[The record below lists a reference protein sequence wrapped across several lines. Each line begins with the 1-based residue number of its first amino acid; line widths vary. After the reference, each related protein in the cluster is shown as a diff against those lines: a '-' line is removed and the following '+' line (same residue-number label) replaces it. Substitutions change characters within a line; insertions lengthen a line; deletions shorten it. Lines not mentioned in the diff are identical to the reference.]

1 MRITI
6 KSENE
11 PSIDDQMLDY
21 AEEKLGKVEKFFNN
35 IQEADLV
42 LSETRG
48 KSVAEVTLLVS
59 GKIIRAETQGATIR
73 AAIDKL
79 SDKIE
84 AQMRKYKERLIDRS
98 RKNARES
105 NTLEKNIVGVIPP
118 IPPTPSEIIREK
130 KFPVEA
136 MTDED
141 AIEQIEL
148 LGHDFFVYKRI
159 QGDKDTLA
167 VMYRRKDGG
176 YGVLVPEILG

>member
-6 KSENE
+6 KSENDA
-11 PSIDDQMLDY
+11 SIDDQMLDY

-48 KSVAEVTLLVS
+48 KSAAEVTLLVS
-59 GKIIRAETQGATIR
+59 GKIIRAETYGANMR

-98 RKNARES
+98 RKSARES
-105 NTLEKNIVGVIPP
+105 STLEKSIVGIEVP
-118 IPPTPSEIIREK
+118 IAPVPNEVIREK
-130 KFPVEA
+130 RFPVEA

-141 AIEQIEL
+141 AMEQIEL
-148 LGHDFFVYKRI
+148 LSHDFFIYKRI
-159 QGDKDTLA
+159 QGDHDHLA
-167 VMYRRKDGG
+167 VIYRRKDGG
-176 YGVLVPEILG
+176 YGILVPEN

>member
-6 KSENE
+6 KSENDT
-11 PSIDDQMLDY
+11 SIDDQMLDY
-21 AEEKLGKVEKFFNN
+21 AEEKLGKVEKFFSN

-59 GKIIRAETQGATIR
+59 GKIIRAETSGANIR
-73 AAIDKL
+73 AAIDRL

-98 RKNARES
+98 RKSARENS
-105 NTLEKNIVGVIPP
+105 TLEKSIAGIEIPVVS
-118 IPPTPSEIIREK
+118 TPVEVIREK
-130 KFPVEA
+130 KFPVES

-141 AIEQIEL
+141 AMDQMEL
-148 LGHDFFVYKRI
+148 LSHDFFIYKRI
-159 QGDKDTLA
+159 QGEKDTLA

-176 YGVLVPEILG
+176 YGILVPELP